1 MGAWNAII
9 FGNDTSLD
17 IKEEFFRRY
26 NLGEEVQDIKK
37 SLFLEED
44 DEDRFNV
51 IFALAHC
58 MWEVGQLDDEF
69 LNEVKYIIERE
80 EDLKVNEELGADAKF
95 IKQRIKNLEK
105 FLEKISIKKEKPKKR
120 VAPPVE
126 VESKYR
132 NGAVMLFNYVDGM
145 WGVVIAQEGKFYD
158 KEIYY
163 HYIQTDIKLPE
174 KPTMDAVL
182 KAHIIDPSFHSKEY
196 NSFRDP
202 IYYHYFVN
210 LVSGYLKSS
219 GTKRFEKYNDHAF
232 EIIGYLADWGRCSS
246 GAFHYFDYYRQKT
259 EEEFKECVMRV
270 LTKNYEE
277 NPDVRTKMTVAEIEK
292 EFLTR
297 VLTRY

>member
-1 MGAWNAII
+1 MGVWNATI

-26 NLGEEVQDIKK
+26 NLGEEVEDIKN
-37 SLFLEED
+37 SLLLEAY

-58 MWEVGQLDDEF
+58 MWEVGQLDNKF
-69 LNEVKYIIERE
+69 LNEVKNIIDNE

-95 IKQRIKNLEK
+95 ITQRIKNLEK

-145 WGVVIAQEGKFYD
+145 WGVVIAVDSEFYD
-158 KEIYY
+158 KVTFYN
-163 HYIQTDIKLPE
+163 YIQTDIKMKD
-174 KPTMDAVL
+174 KPTMSDVL

-210 LVSGYLKSS
+210 LVSGYLKSI
-219 GTKRFEKYNDHAF
+219 GTKRFEKYNDYAF

-246 GAFHYFDYYRQKT
+246 GIFHNFDYHRQKT
-259 EEEFKECVMRV
+259 AEEFKECVMRV

-297 VLTRY
+297 L

>member
-1 MGAWNAII
+1 MGAWNATI

-120 VAPPVE
+120 VAPSIE

-158 KEIYY
+158 KETYY
-163 HYIQTDIKLPE
+163 HYIQTDIKLAE
-174 KPTMDAVL
+174 KPTMDDVL

-232 EIIGYLADWGRCSS
+232 EIIGYLVDWGRCSS